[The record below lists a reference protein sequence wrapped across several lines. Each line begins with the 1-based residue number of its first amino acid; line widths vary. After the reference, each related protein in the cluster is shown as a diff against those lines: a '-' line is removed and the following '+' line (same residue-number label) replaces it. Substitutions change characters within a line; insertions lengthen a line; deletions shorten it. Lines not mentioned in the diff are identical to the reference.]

1 MGRDGASASAVN
13 GNEEN
18 VDFEYDTGPG
28 ARQPDFGL
36 SFLLS
41 VDPEEVTELPSL
53 SFVFIEQ

>member
-28 ARQPDFGL
+28 ARQPDFRL

-41 VDPEEVTELPSL
+41 VRP
-53 SFVFIEQ
+53 